1 MRRTDNTTRRPD
13 MPGLEG
19 NPELWVQLGE
29 EARITNQAILETVQE
44 LKNEMARLREDNAR
58 LTMEQERILKSL
70 SERQNQ
76 VPVNPSMEHQ
86 RTSEEQNHPILPGGS
101 EEQEERSDNVY
112 EQQTSKRQRME
123 LQGEFRK
130 IKPPHFDGEQEE
142 AAEAWLINMN
152 KYFQLYE
159 YDHNLKARLAIF
171 QLQGKATLWW
181 EEVKIVKGVTEQTI
195 TWDNFQRY
203 FKEIYLTERFY
214 DEKAKEFHDL
224 RLGQQTMDEFITRF
238 TSLLRYV
245 PYIREE
251 KAKVQRFVSSL
262 PPYMRERIEFDNPK
276 SMDEVIRKARICY
289 QQSRQKG
296 EAVGK
301 KWSDRKGFKPMGN
314 NKGNRNSGGKRNS
327 KSPHNRIP
335 DRTTSKFRPNTDAKS
350 NGQQIRLDSEGVTR
364 PPVQCWGC
372 GGPHYIKNCPQRKG
386 TEQLSQIQEAS
397 TVGEVGRSIPRI
409 NAALEDRQAEYQPTM
424 VEFEGNISNLT
435 VSILIDPGATLS
447 YVSPKVVER
456 CKLQSTKFKN
466 PWLVQLATGAKRRV
480 GAKIK
485 DCSFTIAGQPVMAD
499 LNVLPLGSYD
509 ILIGMDWL
517 EKHWSLVDC
526 KTKIIYFKDSLGNK
540 KEMQGIK
547 RHTQV
552 RPITANQL
560 AKCIRKGC
568 QIYAVQVGYAD
579 SKDKT
584 AILNN
589 IPVIQEFTDVFPE
602 EIPGLPPKRNID
614 FTIELVPG
622 AAPVS
627 RAPYRM
633 SVPELTELK
642 MQLQELLDKN
652 YIRPSVSPWGAPVLF
667 VKKKDGTFRM
677 CIDYR
682 QLNKLTIKNKYPLP
696 RIDELFDQVKGA
708 TVFSKIDL
716 RSGYHQIRIKEE
728 DIAKTAFR
736 TRYGH
741 YEFVVLPFGLTNA
754 PATFMCLMNSIFH
767 QYLDRFVLIFIDDI
781 LVYSRTVEEHQE
793 HLRKVL
799 QTLREHQLYAKFSKC
814 DFFKEEIQYLGH
826 VISKEGIVVDPE
838 KIKAIMDWPV
848 PKDVAD
854 IRSFMGLSGYY
865 RRFVEGFSKHLLTT
879 APILRIA
886 NPDNDYVVCTDASK
900 EGVGGVLMQEG
911 RVIAYESRKLKEHE
925 QKYSAYDL
933 ELTAVIHALKMWRH
947 YLVGRKFLLLTDH
960 HSLTNYFSQ
969 PTLNARQARWV
980 DFLGSFDFEIRHLQG
995 KENRVADALSRK
1007 VQQLYEVSVSEWKS
1021 PVLEMVK
1028 EASRQD
1034 VNYQQLKLQLQQAAG
1049 LTDQSDYKLN
1059 EDGMIHFKQR
1069 LYVPSQDKIKN
1080 LIMDEFH
1087 VSHYTGHPGYQ
1098 KMITAI
1104 RKEYFWPGMKKDI
1117 AEYLAR
1123 CLECQQIKAE
1133 HQHPAG
1139 LLQPLPIPE
1148 WKWEIIS
1155 MDFITGLPKTKKGN
1169 DSIMVI
1175 VDKLSKAAHFIPVQS
1190 TYRAPQI
1197 AHVFMQNVFR
1207 LHGLPKVI
1215 ISDRDVKFTSTFWR
1229 TLFAD
1234 LGTQLNFSTA
1244 YHPQTDGQTE
1254 RVNQVVEDMLRA
1266 FVMQQ
1271 PTLWEEYLHLVEFSY
1286 NNGYHTSTQMSPF
1299 EVMYGR
1305 KCRTPINWGGPEDKL
1320 NLGPEMLKEME
1331 EMVKKVRM
1339 NLKAAQDRKKN
1350 FADRKRRFKE
1360 YQVGDHVYIR
1370 IQTKRSTLQWSGCAK
1385 LAPRYCGPFQILARI
1400 GPVAY
1405 QLALPSHIRVHNVFH
1420 VSILKKYVYDPRHVI
1435 QWQDIQVEPE
1445 GEVLVE
1451 PLNILDRREVQLR
1464 KRAIT
1469 QVKVQWRHYGPEEAT
1484 WEDEELMRRSYPALF
1499 VAERHR
1505 DGVQSQGEEM

>member
-1 MRRTDNTTRRPD
+1 MRRADNTTRRP
-13 MPGLEG
+13 MIGQGIPGPEN

-29 EARITNQAILETVQE
+29 EARSTNQAILETVQE

-70 SERQNQ
+70 FERQNQ
-76 VPVNPSMEHQ
+76 VPVNPSMEQQ
-86 RTSEEQNHPILPGGS
+86 RMSEEQNHPMPPEGS
-101 EEQEERSDNVY
+101 EEQEERSDNVN
-112 EQQTSKRQRME
+112 EQQTSKRQRVE

-152 KYFQLYE
+152 KYFHLYE

-195 TWDNFQRY
+195 TWDNFQKY
-203 FKEIYLTERFY
+203 FKERYLTERFY
-214 DEKAKEFHDL
+214 DEKAREFHDL

-289 QQSRQKG
+289 QQSKQKG
-296 EAVGK
+296 EAAGK
-301 KWSDRKGFKPMGN
+301 KWNEKKGFKSIGN
-314 NKGNRNSGGKRNS
+314 SKGNHSSGSRGNGKGLNSI
-327 KSPHNRIP
+327 IP
-335 DRTTSKFRPNTDAKS
+335 VRTTSKFRLNNESKGS
-350 NGQQIRLDSEGVTR
+350 EQQARLDNEGTTR

-372 GGPHYIKNCPQRKG
+372 GGSHYIKNCPQRKG
-386 TEQLSQIQEAS
+386 TEQLSQIHKAS

-409 NAALEDRQAEYQPTM
+409 NAALEDRQVEYQPTM

-435 VSILIDPGATLS
+435 VSVLIDPGATLS

-456 CKLQSTKFKN
+456 CKLQSSKFKN

-480 GAKIK
+480 TTKIK
-485 DCSFTIAGQPVMAD
+485 DCSFTIAGQPVTAD
-499 LNVLPLGSYD
+499 VNVLPLGSYD

-526 KTKIIYFKDSLGNK
+526 KTKIIYFRDPLGNK
-540 KEMQGIK
+540 KE
-547 RHTQV
+547 V
-552 RPITANQL
+552 S
-560 AKCIRKGC
+560 
-568 QIYAVQVGYAD
+568 YAD

-633 SVPELTELK
+633 SVPKLTELK

-652 YIRPSVSPWGAPVLF
+652 YIRPSVSPRGAPVLF

-708 TVFSKIDL
+708 TMFSKIDL
-716 RSGYHQIRIKEE
+716 HSGYHQIRIKDE
-728 DIAKTAFR
+728 DIAKTDFR

-781 LVYSRTVEEHQE
+781 LVYSRTMEEHQE

-799 QTLREHQLYAKFSKC
+799 QTLWEHQLYANFSKC

-826 VISKEGIVVDPE
+826 VITKEGIVVDPE
-838 KIKAIMDWPV
+838 KIKAIMDWLV
-848 PKDVAD
+848 LKDVVD
-854 IRSFMGLSGYY
+854 VRSFMGLAGYY
-865 RRFVEGFSKHLLTT
+865 RRFVEGFSRVAFPITSLQKKGKTFHWTPNCQKSFEQLKHLLTT

-886 NPDNDYVVCTDASK
+886 DPDKDYVVCTDASK

-911 RVIAYESRKLKEHE
+911 KVVAYKSRKLKEHE

-933 ELTAVIHALKMWRH
+933 ELTVVIHTLKMWRH

-960 HSLTNYFSQ
+960 HSLTNYFSH

-980 DFLGSFDFEIRHLQG
+980 DFLSGFDFEIKHLQG
-995 KENRVADALSRK
+995 KEN
-1007 VQQLYEVSVSEWKS
+1007 
-1021 PVLEMVK
+1021 
-1028 EASRQD
+1028 
-1034 VNYQQLKLQLQQAAG
+1034 
-1049 LTDQSDYKLN
+1049 
-1059 EDGMIHFKQR
+1059 
-1069 LYVPSQDKIKN
+1069 
-1080 LIMDEFH
+1080 
-1087 VSHYTGHPGYQ
+1087 
-1098 KMITAI
+1098 
-1104 RKEYFWPGMKKDI
+1104 
-1117 AEYLAR
+1117 
-1123 CLECQQIKAE
+1123 
-1133 HQHPAG
+1133 
-1139 LLQPLPIPE
+1139 
-1148 WKWEIIS
+1148 
-1155 MDFITGLPKTKKGN
+1155 
-1169 DSIMVI
+1169 
-1175 VDKLSKAAHFIPVQS
+1175 
-1190 TYRAPQI
+1190 
-1197 AHVFMQNVFR
+1197 
-1207 LHGLPKVI
+1207 
-1215 ISDRDVKFTSTFWR
+1215 
-1229 TLFAD
+1229 
-1234 LGTQLNFSTA
+1234 
-1244 YHPQTDGQTE
+1244 
-1254 RVNQVVEDMLRA
+1254 
-1266 FVMQQ
+1266 
-1271 PTLWEEYLHLVEFSY
+1271 
-1286 NNGYHTSTQMSPF
+1286 
-1299 EVMYGR
+1299 
-1305 KCRTPINWGGPEDKL
+1305 
-1320 NLGPEMLKEME
+1320 
-1331 EMVKKVRM
+1331 
-1339 NLKAAQDRKKN
+1339 
-1350 FADRKRRFKE
+1350 
-1360 YQVGDHVYIR
+1360 
-1370 IQTKRSTLQWSGCAK
+1370 
-1385 LAPRYCGPFQILARI
+1385 
-1400 GPVAY
+1400 
-1405 QLALPSHIRVHNVFH
+1405 
-1420 VSILKKYVYDPRHVI
+1420 
-1435 QWQDIQVEPE
+1435 
-1445 GEVLVE
+1445 
-1451 PLNILDRREVQLR
+1451 
-1464 KRAIT
+1464 
-1469 QVKVQWRHYGPEEAT
+1469 
-1484 WEDEELMRRSYPALF
+1484 
-1499 VAERHR
+1499 
-1505 DGVQSQGEEM
+1505 

>member
-1 MRRTDNTTRRPD
+1 MRRAEHTPRRPV
-13 MPGLEG
+13 MGQGAPGAEN

-29 EARITNQAILETVQE
+29 EARVTNQAILETVQE

-70 SERQNQ
+70 SDRQNQ
-76 VPVNPSMEHQ
+76 IPVNPSAEQQ
-86 RTSEEQNHPILPGGS
+86 RMSEEQNHHIPPEGS
-101 EEQEERSDNVY
+101 EEQEERSDNVL
-112 EQQTSKRQRME
+112 EQQTSKRQRVE

-181 EEVKIVKGVTEQTI
+181 EEVKIVKGVTEQSI
-195 TWDNFQRY
+195 TWDSFQRF
-203 FKEIYLTERFY
+203 FKERYLTERFY
-214 DEKAKEFHDL
+214 DEKAREFHDL

-289 QQSRQKG
+289 QQSKQKG
-296 EAVGK
+296 ETASRKWNEK
-301 KWSDRKGFKPMGN
+301 KNFKTVGN
-314 NKGNRNSGGKRNS
+314 NKGICNNGNKGAGKGTNNRFTARS
-327 KSPHNRIP
+327 
-335 DRTTSKFRPNTDAKS
+335 TSKFRSANNSKVS
-350 NGQQIRLDSEGVTR
+350 EQQIRLDNEGTAR

-372 GGPHYIKNCPQRKG
+372 EGPHYIKNCPQRKG
-386 TEQLSQIQEAS
+386 TEQLSQIHEAS
-397 TVGEVGRSIPRI
+397 TVGEVGRSVPRI

-424 VEFEGNISNLT
+424 VEFEGKISNLT
-435 VSILIDPGATLS
+435 ISVLIDPGATLS
-447 YVSPKVVER
+447 YVNPKVVER
-456 CKLQSTKFKN
+456 CNLQSAKFKN

-480 GAKIK
+480 TAKIN
-485 DCSFTIAGQPVMAD
+485 DCSFTIADQPITAD
-499 LNVLPLGSYD
+499 LNILPLGSYD
-509 ILIGMDWL
+509 ILISMDWV

-526 KTKIIYFKDSLGNK
+526 KTKVIYYRDQQGNS
-540 KEMQGIK
+540 KEMQGI
-547 RHTQV
+547 RRPVQV

-560 AKCIRKGC
+560 VKCVRKGC
-568 QIYAVQVGYAD
+568 QVYAIQVGYVN
-579 SKDKT
+579 SKDKS
-584 AILNN
+584 ASLNN

-602 EIPGLPPKRNID
+602 EIPGLPPRRNID
-614 FTIELVPG
+614 FTIELVRG

-667 VKKKDGTFRM
+667 VRKKDGTLRM

-696 RIDELFDQVKGA
+696 RIDELFDQVKGT

-716 RSGYHQIRIKEE
+716 RSGYHNIRIKDE

-741 YEFVVLPFGLTNA
+741 YEFVVFPFGLTNA
-754 PATFMCLMNSIFH
+754 PATFMCLMNGIFH
-767 QYLDRFVLIFIDDI
+767 PYLDQFVLIFIDDI
-781 LVYSRTVEEHQE
+781 LIYSCTIEEHHE
-793 HLRKVL
+793 HLRIVL

-814 DFFKEEIQYLGH
+814 DFFKAEIQYLGH
-826 VISKEGIVVDPE
+826 VITKDGIAVDPE
-838 KIKAIMDWPV
+838 KIKAIMEWSKKGKLFHWTPNCQ
-848 PKDVAD
+848 K
-854 IRSFMGLSGYY
+854 SFEQL
-865 RRFVEGFSKHLLTT
+865 KHLLTT
-879 APILRIA
+879 APILSIA
-886 NPDNDYVVCTDASK
+886 DPNKDYVVCTDASK
-900 EGVGGVLMQEG
+900 EGLGGVLMQDG

-933 ELTAVIHALKMWRH
+933 ELAAVIHALKMWRH
-947 YLVGRKFLLLTDH
+947 YLMGWKFLLHTDH
-960 HSLTNYFSQ
+960 HSLTSYFSQ

-980 DFLGSFDFEIRHLQG
+980 DFLSGFDFDIKHLQG
-995 KENRVADALSRK
+995 KENKVADALSRK
-1007 VQQLYEVSVSEWKS
+1007 IHNLYEVSFSGWES
-1021 PVLEMVK
+1021 PIMEMIK
-1028 EASRQD
+1028 EIADQD
-1034 VNYQQLKLQLQQAAG
+1034 TEYQQLKSQIQQSTEKDSQQDYEVDDAG
-1049 LTDQSDYKLN
+1049 RIY
-1059 EDGMIHFKQR
+1059 FKKR
-1069 LYVPSQDKIKN
+1069 LYVPNQHRIRN

-1087 VSHYTGHPGYQ
+1087 ISHYAGHPGYQ
-1098 KMITAI
+1098 KMITTI
-1104 RKEYFWPGMKKDI
+1104 RKEYFWPGMKKSI
-1117 AEYLAR
+1117 VEYLAR

-1133 HQHPAG
+1133 HQHPTG
-1139 LLQPLPIPE
+1139 LLQPLPVPE

-1155 MDFITGLPKTKKGN
+1155 MDFITGLPRTKRNN
-1169 DSIMVI
+1169 DSIFVV

-1190 TYRAPQI
+1190 TYKAMQI
-1197 AHVFMQNVFR
+1197 AHIFKQNVFR
-1207 LHGLPKVI
+1207 LHGLPKTIV
-1215 ISDRDVKFTSTFWR
+1215 SDRDVKFTSAFWK
-1229 TLFAD
+1229 TLFAE

-1244 YHPQTDGQTE
+1244 YHPQTDGQIE
-1254 RVNQVVEDMLRA
+1254 RVNQMVEDMLRA
-1266 FVMQQ
+1266 YVMQQ
-1271 PTLWEEYLHLVEFSY
+1271 PTKWEDYLYLVEFAY
-1286 NNGYHTSTQMSPF
+1286 NNGYHTLTQMSPF
-1299 EVMYGR
+1299 EVLYGR
-1305 KCRTPINWGGPEDKL
+1305 KCRTPTSWGGPEDKL
-1320 NLGPEMLKEME
+1320 RLGPEMLKEME
-1331 EMVKKVRM
+1331 DMVKRVRV
-1339 NLKAAQDRKKN
+1339 NLKAAQDRQKN

-1360 YQVGDHVYIR
+1360 FQVGDHVYIR
-1370 IQTKRSTLQWSGCAK
+1370 IQAKRSTLQWSGCAK
-1385 LAPRYCGPFQILARI
+1385 LAPRYCGPFEILARV

-1420 VSILKKYVYDPRHVI
+1420 VSVLKKYVYDPKHVI
-1435 QWQDIQVEPE
+1435 RWQEIQVEPE

-1451 PLNILDRREVQLR
+1451 PLSILDQREVQLR
-1464 KRAIT
+1464 K
-1469 QVKVQWRHYGPEEAT
+1469 
-1484 WEDEELMRRSYPALF
+1484 
-1499 VAERHR
+1499 
-1505 DGVQSQGEEM
+1505 